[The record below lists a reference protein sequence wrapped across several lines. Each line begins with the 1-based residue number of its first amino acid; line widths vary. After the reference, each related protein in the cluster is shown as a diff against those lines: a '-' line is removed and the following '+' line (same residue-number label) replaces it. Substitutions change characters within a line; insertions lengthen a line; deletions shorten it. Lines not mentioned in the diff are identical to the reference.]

1 MDKVA
6 YENLKLLNEKYNDSF
21 ILIND
26 NNILSLIEKD
36 SFDTCSKL
44 DTLEYP
50 IFFTYHHILNIVDY
64 DKDISYKKKINL
76 IDMIESSLNNL
87 IDFLKDYEGYD
98 KINKTLSIMI
108 DDIYERTGLVKK
120 HIKYNY
126 FENIIFIFDEFV
138 EACRYASKYLYFSP
152 RPYDILYDMKP
163 GELYEPNDE
172 LCFGD
177 DSGDDSCND
186 SVNDSDN
193 ELTEDKLTEDKLTED
208 ELTDNELT
216 GDDSVKKEDELK
228 EDELKEDNSDKT
240 EKVD

>member
-64 DKDISYKKKINL
+64 DKDISYKKKLNL

-87 IDFLKDYEGYD
+87 IDYLEDYEDYD
-98 KINKTLSIMI
+98 TINKILSNMI
-108 DDIYERTGLVKK
+108 DDIYKRTELVKK

-138 EACRYASKYLYFSP
+138 DTCRCASKYLYFSP

-177 DSGDDSCND
+177 DSEDD

-193 ELTEDKLTEDKLTED
+193 YSDNDSEDELTEDELTEDELTGDELTEDKLTD
-208 ELTDNELT
+208 
-216 GDDSVKKEDELK
+216 DDSVKKEDKLT
-228 EDELKEDNSDKT
+228 DDSDKT

>member
-64 DKDISYKKKINL
+64 DKDISYKKKLNL

-87 IDFLKDYEGYD
+87 IDFLEDYEDYD
-98 KINKTLSIMI
+98 KINKTLSMMI
-108 DDIYERTGLVKK
+108 DDIYERTELVKK

-138 EACRYASKYLYFSP
+138 DACRYASKYLYFSP

-177 DSGDDSCND
+177 DSEDDHEDNGSDND

-193 ELTEDKLTEDKLTED
+193 DSVKTGDKLTED
-208 ELTDNELT
+208 ELTEDELT
-216 GDDSVKKEDELK
+216 EDDSVKKEDKLTG
-228 EDELKEDNSDKT
+228 DDSDKT